1 MAMTRVSIDDVRARL
16 DEIIAGL
23 HPAEEV
29 EITRDDR
36 PIARLVGVQVPE
48 KRPRR
53 LGTGI
58 GKIFI
63 IAEDDDH
70 LKDFEDYMP

>member
-1 MAMTRVSIDDVRARL
+1 MTRVSIEDAQARL
-16 DEIIAGL
+16 AEIVAGL
-23 HPAEEV
+23 RPTEEV
-29 EITRDDR
+29 EITRDAR
-36 PIARLVGVQVPE
+36 PVARLVGIAPPPNRQ
-48 KRPRR
+48 RR

-63 IAEDDDH
+63 ISEDDEH

>member
-1 MAMTRVSIDDVRARL
+1 MTSIPIEDAKSRL

-23 HPAEEV
+23 HPTEEV

-36 PIARLVGVQVPE
+36 PVARLVGVQPPA
-48 KRPRR
+48 KRQRK

-63 IAEDDDH
+63 VSEDDEH

>member
-1 MAMTRVSIDDVRARL
+1 MTRVSIADAQARL

-23 HPAEEV
+23 HPSEEI
-29 EITRDDR
+29 EITRGDR
-36 PIARLVGVQVPE
+36 PIARLVAIEPTP

-63 IAEDDDH
+63 ISEDDDH